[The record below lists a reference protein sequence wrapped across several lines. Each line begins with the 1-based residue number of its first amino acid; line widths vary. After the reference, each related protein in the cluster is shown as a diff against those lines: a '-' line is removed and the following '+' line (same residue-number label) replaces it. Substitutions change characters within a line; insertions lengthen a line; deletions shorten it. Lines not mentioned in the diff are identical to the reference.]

1 MQRFSRAID
10 TLNEW
15 VGRIVSPIIIVML
28 LIGTYEVVA
37 RYAFHSPTIWA
48 WEINEHLLCLFLSM
62 AGGYALLLGRHVS
75 VDILYSRVSVRTRAI
90 MDLVTWPIFFLV
102 CIVVIW
108 GGTATAIEATAK
120 QEYVISSL
128 RSPAYPDRWMIP
140 IGAILLLLQGVVK
153 YLKDIATVTGKRETT
168 S

>member
-37 RYAFHSPTIWA
+37 RYVFHSPTIWA

-62 AGGYALLLGRHVS
+62 AGGYTLLLGRHVS
-75 VDILYSRVSVRTRAI
+75 VDIFYSRLSVRARAI

-102 CIVVIW
+102 CILVIW
-108 GGTATAIEATAK
+108 EGTAAAMVATAK
-120 QEYVISSL
+120 REYVISSL

-140 IGAILLLLQGVVK
+140 IGATLLLLQGVVK
-153 YLKDIATVTGKRETT
+153 YLKDIATVTGKRETA

>member
-1 MQRFSRAID
+1 MQRFARAID

-15 VGRIVSPIIIVML
+15 VGRIVSPIIIAML

-37 RYAFHSPTIWA
+37 RYVFHSPTIWA
-48 WEINEHLLCLFLSM
+48 WEINGHLLCLFLSM

-102 CIVVIW
+102 CIIVIW
-108 GGTATAIEATAK
+108 TGTAAAIEATVK

-140 IGAILLLLQGVVK
+140 IGTTLLLLQGVVK
-153 YLKDIATVTGKRETT
+153 YLKDIATVAGKRKTA

>member
-1 MQRFSRAID
+1 MQRFAHAVD

-15 VGRIVSPIIIVML
+15 VGRIVSPIIIAML

-37 RYAFHSPTIWA
+37 RYVFNSPTIWA

-75 VDILYSRVSVRTRAI
+75 VDILYSRLSVRTRAI
-90 MDLVTWPIFFLV
+90 MNLVTWPIFFLV
-102 CIVVIW
+102 CIIVIW
-108 GGTATAIEATAK
+108 TGTAAAIEATVK
-120 QEYVISSL
+120 REYVISSL
-128 RSPAYPDRWMIP
+128 RSPSYPDRWMIP
-140 IGAILLLLQGVVK
+140 IGTTLLLLQGVVK
-153 YLKDIATVTGKRETT
+153 YLKDIATVRGKRETA